1 MREGRGLSWGQNHGR
16 IPGAD
21 SRGCGQISKQGQIPG
36 EGTELR
42 GKEISKGTQLKGW
55 GQNSG
60 WGENSEGGDR
70 SEAREGIMTSNWGW
84 REYNYKG

>member
-1 MREGRGLSWGQNHGR
+1 MRGEDSVAGDRTHGR

-21 SRGCGQISKQGQIPG
+21 SRGCGQKSKQGQIPG

-42 GKEISKGTQLKGW
+42 GNEISEGTQFKGW
-55 GQNSG
+55 RQNSG
-60 WGENSEGGDR
+60 WGENSKGGDR

-84 REYNYKG
+84 GEYNYKG